1 MTDAIRIRSLDYR
14 AGRDFALRGLDLNVR
29 AGSVYGFLGPNGS
42 GKTTTI
48 KLLMGM
54 LPPQDGTIDVLGHR
68 VPDDVVPALA
78 RIGYVPERVHLY
90 PMLSVDETM
99 RHHAAFYSRWD
110 SLEAERLRRAFAL
123 RGDALVGRLSK
134 GEAGKLMLL
143 LALAVRPELL
153 VLDEPTDGLDPVVR
167 RDVLAAVVDY
177 VASTGATVFIS
188 SHLVHEQERICDW
201 VGVLDAGR
209 MVAELP
215 MSEFRAGIK
224 RLRVRG
230 VVAELPDLP
239 VLPFRVLARRA
250 LLGQDEEW
258 VVRDWR
264 ADMHGAFGALLP
276 AATLRAVE
284 DLDLEESF
292 VELLSASRA
301 APAVSRKNDEEAA

>member
-1 MTDAIRIRSLDYR
+1 MTDAIRIRSLTYR
-14 AGRDFALRGLDLNVR
+14 AGRDFALRALNLAVPS
-29 AGSVYGFLGPNGS
+29 GSVYGFLGPNGS

-48 KLLMGM
+48 KSLMGM
-54 LPPQDGTIDVLGHR
+54 LPPDDGTIEVLGHS
-68 VPDDVVPALA
+68 VPDHVVPALA

-90 PMLSVDETM
+90 PMLSVDETI
-99 RHHAAFYSRWD
+99 RHHAAFYRSWD
-110 SLEAERLRRAFAL
+110 AMEAERLRRQFGL
-123 RGDALVGRLSK
+123 RGDALVGRISK

-177 VASTGATVFIS
+177 VAATKATVFIS

-201 VGVLDAGR
+201 VGVLDDGH

-230 VVAELPDLP
+230 AASELPA
-239 VLPFRVLARRA
+239 LPFRVLVRRTV
-250 LLGQDEEW
+250 LGNDEEW

-264 ADMHGAFGALLP
+264 QDMRGAVEALVSG
-276 AATLRAVE
+276 ATLRDVE
-284 DLDLEESF
+284 DLDLEDSF
-292 VELLSASRA
+292 VELLSAARTSA
-301 APAVSRKNDEEAA
+301 TISNDEQEAA

>member
-1 MTDAIRIRSLDYR
+1 MTDAICIRSLDYR
-14 AGRDFALRGLDLNVR
+14 AGRDFALRDLDLTVR

-54 LPPQDGTIDVLGHR
+54 LPPEDGTIDVLGHR
-68 VPDDVVPALA
+68 VPHDIVPALA

-99 RHHAAFYSRWD
+99 RHHAAFYPRWD

-123 RGDALVGRLSK
+123 RDDALVGRLSK

-177 VASTGATVFIS
+177 VASTRATVFIS

-230 VVAELPDLP
+230 VAAELP
-239 VLPFRVLARRA
+239 VLPFRVMARRTV
-250 LLGQDEEW
+250 LGQDEEW

-276 AATLRAVE
+276 SASLRHVE

-301 APAVSRKNDEEAA
+301 TPVVSRNDDEEAA